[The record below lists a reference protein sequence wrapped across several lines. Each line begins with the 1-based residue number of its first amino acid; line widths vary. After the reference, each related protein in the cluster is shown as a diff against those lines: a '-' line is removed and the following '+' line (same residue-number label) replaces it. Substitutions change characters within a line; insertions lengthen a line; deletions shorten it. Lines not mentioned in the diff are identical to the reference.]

1 MRKLN
6 AREKIEKS
14 IELMQQAGSHMTISS
29 VAREA
34 GISNASIH
42 NRYPELAERI
52 RELSGREIQ
61 LDANVQLDK
70 RRGRIKEE
78 KTKQVAL
85 REDLER
91 LKGLLRK
98 TNSVN
103 AALQLENELLRAQ
116 LEEMCLLNRKYILEL
131 NK

>member
-1 MRKLN
+1 
-6 AREKIEKS
+6 
-14 IELMQQAGSHMTISS
+14 MQQAGSHMTISS